1 MRCRWSDRPEWGV
14 PVKSGLPFSH
24 LSASKYKAVENIEVN
39 MNRMALALLAF
50 IFALALILIEIMTY
64 VFCPLYEVQ
73 AGIGLIVTFMAYLI
87 CADYIETSKSKDK
100 P

>member
-1 MRCRWSDRPEWGV
+1 
-14 PVKSGLPFSH
+14 
-24 LSASKYKAVENIEVN
+24 

-50 IFALALILIEIMTY
+50 IFALALILTEIVVY

-87 CADYIETSKSKDK
+87 YADYIETSKSKDN